1 MQCLN
6 YITHCPNMQCLK
18 HQTFIYHFLGQDSGI
33 AKPEDS
39 GAMSHVVACI
49 TRIVW
54 QYSFQDGDLNNPS
67 IP

>member
-1 MQCLN
+1 
-6 YITHCPNMQCLK
+6 MQCLK